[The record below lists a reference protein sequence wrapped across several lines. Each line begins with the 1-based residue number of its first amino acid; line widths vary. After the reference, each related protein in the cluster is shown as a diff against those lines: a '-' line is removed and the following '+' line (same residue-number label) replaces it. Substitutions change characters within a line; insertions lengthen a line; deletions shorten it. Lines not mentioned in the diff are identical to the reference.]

1 MPPLDPITQPTQ
13 LPAVISTAATTTPSI
28 STIQDAFGVYC
39 VLEVCDLDV
48 DPATG
53 KTAESNPVYHVF
65 PVMPESLQMA
75 QRYLQTVTPTAG
87 GVFVDDYGA
96 APSPIVLTGTFG
108 MFPNFLKLPST
119 LERLTG
125 NSSNTTHSTNA
136 SAPTILIPGSTL
148 KNSDIPNLT
157 GYKLVKLMSQIVD
170 YAHRPGGKK
179 SLPRRAKFYNFAFD
193 RYYEVAIDSFEAT
206 MSVQQNN
213 LWFYTLQLTA
223 IRELQ
228 DVETQ
233 ATTLAKSWALIDQ
246 AASDTADVVAK
257 AQAGPTSFMPP
268 AVSSALSI
276 LGKIDNTV
284 NAVVRTVTRLS
295 PGSVVG
301 LAANQLDGLLHLPTG
316 TTQQFLSYAAQVPNY
331 VQAVTNVL
339 NQVNNRLPSDTVR
352 DINNARTALGQMQ
365 AALHGAT
372 LLPTIPSLSLRGTG
386 GGTYQSTPSST
397 NPIPEVDASVVEISE
412 MSLNMEHA
420 LNGMDVMLASNG
432 LTLSDLATQEA
443 VSAVATTGPSSGPQ
457 LTPQPSLNG
466 ARHYV
471 VHQGDTLAQL
481 SQTFYSD
488 PEQWPL
494 IVQANTSVFT
504 DMLLPAPGEDLSDY
518 VGDVLAIPTTQSF
531 TPAQADPFV
540 LDAAVGTRALGTDL
554 SHTPT
559 TTTRSDG
566 TLDLEVLDPVST
578 LLEGIWHRLST
589 PVGAIPDVPSYGSR
603 VPAVVGENFGT
614 LTTAMTIA
622 RTTEALS
629 QDARLTSVTNV
640 SVDFNSGNNAAA
652 TISFNASVVNQGQ
665 LGTIAATLSA
675 NT

>member
-1 MPPLDPITQPTQ
+1 MPPLDPITPPTQ
-13 LPAVISTAATTTPSI
+13 LPSTISTATTETPSV

-39 VLEVCDLDV
+39 VLEVCDV
-48 DPATG
+48 DLAG
-53 KTAESNPVYHVF
+53 GESNPVYHVF

-125 NSSNTTHSTNA
+125 NTPVASQLTDSTFGPGA
-136 SAPTILIPGSTL
+136 QTILIPGSTI
-148 KNSDIPNLT
+148 KNSDIQNLT
-157 GYKLVKLMSQIVD
+157 GYKLVKLMSQMVD
-170 YAHRPGGKK
+170 YAHQPGGK
-179 SLPRRAKFYNFAFD
+179 SQLPRRAKFYNFAFD

-206 MSVQQNN
+206 MTVQQNN
-213 LWFYTLQLTA
+213 IWFYTLQLTA

-228 DVETQ
+228 DVQ
-233 ATTLAKSWALIDQ
+233 AKATSLAKSWVLIDQ
-246 AASDTADVVAK
+246 AAADTADAVAK
-257 AQAGPTSFMPP
+257 AKAGPTTFMPP
-268 AVSSALSI
+268 AVSTALSI

-284 NAVVRTVTRLS
+284 NSVVRTVTRLS
-295 PGSVVG
+295 PGSVIG
-301 LAANQLDGLLHLPTG
+301 LAANQLDGLLNLPTG
-316 TTQQFLSYAAQVPNY
+316 TTQQFLGYAAQIPNY
-331 VQAVTNVL
+331 VQAVANVL
-339 NQVNNRLPSDTVR
+339 NQVNHRLPSDTVR
-352 DINNARTALGQMQ
+352 DINNARSALVQMQ
-365 AALHGAT
+365 AALHHAT
-372 LLPTIPSLSLRGTG
+372 LLPSVPSLSLRGTG
-386 GGTYQSTPSST
+386 GGAHQSTTSST
-397 NPIPEVDASVVEISE
+397 NPVPEVDASVVEISE
-412 MSLNMEHA
+412 MALNMEHA
-420 LNGMDVMLASNG
+420 LSGMDVMLSSSG
-432 LTLSDLATQEA
+432 LTLSDLASQEA

-471 VHQGDTLAQL
+471 IHQGDTLAQL
-481 SQTFYSD
+481 SQVFYSD

-494 IVQANTSVFT
+494 IVQANAGVFT

-518 VGDVLAIPTTQSF
+518 VGDVLAIPTAQSF
-531 TPAQADPFV
+531 TPPPADPFV
-540 LDAAVGTRALGTDL
+540 LDAAVGSRALGTDL
-554 SHTPT
+554 SHTPST
-559 TTTRSDG
+559 TMRSDG
-566 TLDLEVLDPVST
+566 TLDLVVLDPVNT
-578 LLEGIWHRLST
+578 LLEGVWHRLST

-675 NT
+675 NN